1 MPGMATDRQPT
12 ARPPAGL
19 DNDDVR
25 RRGTTVAV
33 TLRALARLVARRART
48 LGSRARLWL
57 VLGLGFSVFTRRE
70 AIPPVATRRSL
81 SEIPI

>member
-48 LGSRARLWL
+48 LGSRARPWL
-57 VLGLGFSVFTRRE
+57 VLGLGFSVFRGGMTPFRGVKG
-70 AIPPVATRRSL
+70 AGINPKP
-81 SEIPI
+81 